1 MRNGGLD
8 EKPQVRG
15 PSGTSVGGRRST
27 PSTRR
32 SWFSWVGGSIAFPLL
47 VFGGTR
53 LLVTAFVLFS
63 AGRQVALPTGL
74 EFIFMNHP
82 KPAHPD
88 YWEIVTNWDGQW
100 YESIAVNGYQ
110 VASGESRAAMD
121 SLWAWSFPPLYPMLV
136 KLVMTITTLSFAHA
150 ASFVSLAC
158 GGAAMV
164 MLHRHLERSGG
175 RRLARVGVLMLCCFT
190 SAPLFQF
197 AYTES
202 LSLLLLMIF
211 FWALSS
217 RRYVWAAIA
226 VVALSFTRLI
236 TPPLAIVIAAHAWQR
251 YRHEGRVFTRQRA
264 SLVVLGSTA
273 MYAVVGAFAW
283 LAIASMFVGT
293 ESGLAR
299 TRSQRSLHLGW
310 FGDALEYSGVVL
322 LVLVILI
329 LAILL
334 LVALSRRSAP
344 WGLELRA
351 WSFAYPLF
359 LSVATTMHPGILR
372 YLLLSPTLPLLL
384 VGKMSQPRRGKLLWV
399 AAVCLLLLASQYWFV
414 SHLLVIDRHVKAFGP

>member
-1 MRNGGLD
+1 MRDGRLD
-8 EKPQVRG
+8 DKPDVQPLNAESRMSRVRQHRD
-15 PSGTSVGGRRST
+15 PPRTSGTSGY
-27 PSTRR
+27 
-32 SWFSWVGGSIAFPLL
+32 IAFPLA
-47 VFGGTR
+47 VFAATR
-53 LLVTAFVLFS
+53 IVVMVFVALA

-82 KPAHPD
+82 KPAHPS

-110 VASGESRAAMD
+110 VASGESLAARD
-121 SLWAWSFPPLYPMLV
+121 SLWAWSFPPLYPMV
-136 KLVMTITTLSFAHA
+136 VRVVMALTTLPFAYA
-150 ASFVSLAC
+150 ASLVSVAA
-158 GGAAMV
+158 GAAAAV
-164 MLHRHLERSGG
+164 MLYRHLHRSGG
-175 RRLARVGVLMLCCFT
+175 RSLARVAVVLVCCFT

-202 LSLLLLMIF
+202 LSLLLLMVF
-211 FWALSS
+211 FWALAS
-217 RRYVWAAIA
+217 RRYMWGMVA

-251 YRHEGRVFTRQRA
+251 FRQEGRAFTGNRR
-264 SLVVLGSTA
+264 SLALLTVTGV
-273 MYAVVGAFAW
+273 YAVAGAFAW
-283 LAIASMFVGT
+283 LSIASVFVGA

-322 LVLVILI
+322 LALLLLI
-329 LAILL
+329 LVVLL
-334 LVALSRRSAP
+334 LAALSKRSEP

-372 YLLLSPTLPLLL
+372 YLLLSPTFPLLL
-384 VGKMSQPRRGKLLWV
+384 VGSVTKPSRAKLAWV
-399 AAVCLLLLASQYWFV
+399 SIVCVLLLASQYWFV